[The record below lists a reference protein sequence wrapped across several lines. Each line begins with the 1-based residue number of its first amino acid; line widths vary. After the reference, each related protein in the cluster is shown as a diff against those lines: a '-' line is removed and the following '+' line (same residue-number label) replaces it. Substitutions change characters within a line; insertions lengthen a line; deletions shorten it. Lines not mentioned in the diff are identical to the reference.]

1 LNRKLDNTLVGK
13 ETVVLQDSPNAK
25 ETVVLQ
31 DSPNAK
37 ERDYYQNAENTI
49 IVFNI
54 HDERDSLYFLL
65 ILFFSYNSIGQ
76 LFSLFIHISQE
87 ARLPRCQG
95 ANSFRYVMLDIYL

>member
-65 ILFFSYNSIGQ
+65 ILFFSYNSI
-76 LFSLFIHISQE
+76 
-87 ARLPRCQG
+87 
-95 ANSFRYVMLDIYL
+95 